1 LHKKNSS
8 HKFKS
13 IFYGRAK
20 VIAIISIVLIIS
32 ISYGL
37 FFYFQGITESNI
49 KNNLFE
55 QDRDR
60 QIEATR
66 SLSQHIGSDLA
77 LVEARLETLSNSI
90 YLQQGDLT
98 SNKTKTLMQT
108 NFLKIDNIVD
118 HLFVVNKNNII
129 TIDMSTKGAKTFAGS
144 NVSQREYVI
153 QAKKTE
159 GPVFSTIF
167 MGLDGNYRIGISYP
181 IINVETGQYMGVV
194 GSVIPTEGFFA
205 HYGNIYD
212 INSRFL
218 VVFDTNGIM
227 LANGASK
234 TLVGKDFFGDYTQKF
249 INYNPRLNNLTRSLL
264 AGNSGYAVYDYRR
277 GERITTQYP
286 ILVNGEPIYYV
297 QFVQPTT
304 QIYSKLNDI
313 LFSQRIETFSLLA
326 GATVAIVLLIVFLS
340 KWSSLLG
347 REVQRRTR
355 VLELSNEEIRL
366 HLDFVQKE
374 VERFKRETQS
384 K

>member
-1 LHKKNSS
+1 LYRKNSS
-8 HKFKS
+8 FKFKS
-13 IFYGRAK
+13 IFYGRSK

-49 KNNLFE
+49 KNNLFV

-60 QIEATR
+60 QIEATK

-77 LVEARLETLSNSI
+77 LVEARLESLSNSI
-90 YLQQGDLT
+90 YLQRGDFS

-118 HLFVVNKNNII
+118 HLFVVNKNDII
-129 TIDMSTKGAKTFAGS
+129 TIDITPKSARTFAGS

-153 QAKKTE
+153 QAKKTL
-159 GPVFSTIF
+159 GPVFSSIF
-167 MGLDGNYRIGISYP
+167 IGLDGNYRIGISYP
-181 IINVETGQYMGVV
+181 IISVETGQYMGAV

-212 INSRFL
+212 INARFL
-218 VVFDTNGIM
+218 VVFDRNGIM

-234 TLVGKDFFGDYTQKF
+234 TLVGKNFFDNYTQKF
-249 INYNPRLNNLTRSLL
+249 INHNPRLNNLTRSLL
-264 AGNSGYAVYDYRR
+264 AGNSGYAVYDYGK

-286 ILVNGEPIYYV
+286 ILVNGKPIYYIQV
-297 QFVQPTT
+297 VQPTT

-326 GATVAIVLLIVFLS
+326 GTTVAIVLLIVFLS
-340 KWSSLLG
+340 RWSSLLG
-347 REVQRRTR
+347 REVQRRTKA
-355 VLELSNEEIRL
+355 LELSNEETRL
-366 HLDFVQKE
+366 HLNFVLKE

>member
-1 LHKKNSS
+1 MYRKNSS
-8 HKFKS
+8 LKFKS

-20 VIAIISIVLIIS
+20 IITIISIVLIIS

-66 SLSQHIGSDLA
+66 TLSQHIGSDLS
-77 LVEARLETLSNSI
+77 LVEARLESLSNSI

-98 SNKTKTLMQT
+98 SNKTKTLIQT

-129 TIDMSTKGAKTFAGS
+129 TIDITPKGVKTYVGS
-144 NVSQREYVI
+144 NVSHREYVI
-153 QAKKTE
+153 QAKKMLM
-159 GPVFSTIF
+159 PVFSTIF
-167 MGLDGNYRIGISYP
+167 MGLDGNYRIGIIYP
-181 IINVETGQYMGVV
+181 IINVETGQYLGIV
-194 GSVIPTEGFFA
+194 GSVIPTESFFA

-218 VVFDTNGIM
+218 VVFDRNGIM

-234 TLVGKDFFGDYTQKF
+234 TLVGKNFFGDFTQNF
-249 INYNPRLNNLTRSLL
+249 INHNSRLNNLTRSLL
-264 AGNSGYAVYDYRR
+264 AGNSGYAVYDYGR

-286 ILVNGEPIYYV
+286 IQVNGNPIYYV
-297 QFVQPTT
+297 QIVQPTT

-355 VLELSNEEIRL
+355 ELELSNEEIRL
-366 HLDFVQKE
+366 HLNLVQKE
-374 VERFKRETQS
+374 IDRFKSDAQR

>member
-1 LHKKNSS
+1 MHKKYSS

-13 IFYGRAK
+13 LFYGRSK
-20 VIAIISIVLIIS
+20 LIAIISIVLIIS

-37 FFYFQGITESNI
+37 FFYFQGITENNI
-49 KNNLFE
+49 KNNLFV
-55 QDRDR
+55 QHRDR
-60 QIEATR
+60 QIESTR
-66 SLSQHIGSDLA
+66 TLSRHIGSDLA
-77 LVEARLETLSNSI
+77 LVEAKLESLSNSM

-129 TIDMSTKGAKTFAGS
+129 TIDISSKGAKTFSGS

-153 QAKKTE
+153 QAKKTM
-159 GPVFSTIF
+159 GTFFSTIF
-167 MGLDGNYRIGISYP
+167 KGLDGNYRIGIGYP
-181 IINVETGQYMGVV
+181 IINIDTGQYIGVV
-194 GSVIPTEGFFA
+194 GSVIPTESFFA

-218 VVFDTNGIM
+218 VVFDKNGIM

-234 TLVGKDFFGDYTQKF
+234 TLVGKNFFGEYTQKF
-249 INYNPRLNNLTRSLL
+249 INYNPRLNTLTRSLL
-264 AGNSGYAVYDYRR
+264 AGKSGYAVYDYGK

-286 ILVNGEPIYYV
+286 IQVNGNPIYYV
-297 QFVQPTT
+297 QIVQPTT

-355 VLELSNEEIRL
+355 ELELSNEEIRL
-366 HLDFVQKE
+366 HLNLVQKE
-374 VERFKRETQS
+374 IERFKNDAQR

>member
-1 LHKKNSS
+1 LYRKNSS
-8 HKFKS
+8 FKFKS
-13 IFYGRAK
+13 IFYGRSK

-49 KNNLFE
+49 KNNLFV

-60 QIEATR
+60 QIEATK

-77 LVEARLETLSNSI
+77 LVEARLESLSNSI
-90 YLQQGDLT
+90 YLQRGDFS

-129 TIDMSTKGAKTFAGS
+129 TIDITPKSAKTFAGS

-153 QAKKTE
+153 QAKKTLA
-159 GPVFSTIF
+159 PVFSTIF

-181 IINVETGQYMGVV
+181 IISVETGQYMGVV

-212 INSRFL
+212 INARFL
-218 VVFDTNGIM
+218 VVFDRNGIM

-234 TLVGKDFFGDYTQKF
+234 TLVGKNFFDNYTQKF
-249 INYNPRLNNLTRSLL
+249 INHNPRLNNLTRILL
-264 AGNSGYAVYDYRR
+264 AGNSGYAVYDYGK

-286 ILVNGEPIYYV
+286 ILVNGKPIYYIQV
-297 QFVQPTT
+297 VQPTT

-326 GATVAIVLLIVFLS
+326 GTTVAIVLLIVFLS
-340 KWSSLLG
+340 RWSSLLG
-347 REVQRRTR
+347 REVQRRTKA
-355 VLELSNEEIRL
+355 LELSNEETRL
-366 HLDFVQKE
+366 HLNFVLKE

>member
-1 LHKKNSS
+1 
-8 HKFKS
+8 
-13 IFYGRAK
+13 
-20 VIAIISIVLIIS
+20 
-32 ISYGL
+32 
-37 FFYFQGITESNI
+37 
-49 KNNLFE
+49 
-55 QDRDR
+55 
-60 QIEATR
+60 
-66 SLSQHIGSDLA
+66 
-77 LVEARLETLSNSI
+77 
-90 YLQQGDLT
+90 
-98 SNKTKTLMQT
+98 MQT

-129 TIDMSTKGAKTFAGS
+129 TIDMSKEGAKTFTGS

-153 QAKKTE
+153 QAKKTLS
-159 GPVFSTIF
+159 PVFSTIF
-167 MGLDGNYRIGISYP
+167 MGLDSNYRIGISYP
-181 IINVETGQYMGVV
+181 IVNLETGQYIGVV
-194 GSVIPTEGFFA
+194 GSVIPTETFFA

-218 VVFDTNGIM
+218 VVFDRNGIM

-234 TLVGKDFFGDYTQKF
+234 TLVGKNFFGDYTQKF
-249 INYNPRLNNLTRSLL
+249 IDYNPRLNNLTRSLL
-264 AGNSGYAVYDYRR
+264 AGNSGYAVYDYGR

-286 ILVNGEPIYYV
+286 ILVNGKPIYYV

-340 KWSSLLG
+340 RWSSLLG

-355 VLELSNEEIRL
+355 ALELSNEEIRL
-366 HLDFVQKE
+366 HLNFVQKE
-374 VERFKRETQS
+374 VERFKRETQR